1 MMNGSSNTIWHVDY
15 IGKNVQSWKVLNS
28 NHSIFLLLFVVSIF
42 TNTIM
47 LKIEILEFYNLVY
60 SSLLIENVNKRN
72 FFFHLSPNLLRFDS
86 VSDRFREFFLPFFK
100 ITTIFLSCLAL
111 SALCPLP
118 AWIDPLDLE
127 IWNWILKK
135 TL

>member
-72 FFFHLSPNLLRFDS
+72 FFFHLSPNLLRFS
-86 VSDRFREFFLPFFK
+86 VFQNNNNNSQLPH
-100 ITTIFLSCLAL
+100 LV
-111 SALCPLP
+111 CPLP
-118 AWIDPLDLE
+118 AWTDPLDLE
-127 IWNWILKK
+127 IWNCILKK
-135 TL
+135 IGNFIVKSH